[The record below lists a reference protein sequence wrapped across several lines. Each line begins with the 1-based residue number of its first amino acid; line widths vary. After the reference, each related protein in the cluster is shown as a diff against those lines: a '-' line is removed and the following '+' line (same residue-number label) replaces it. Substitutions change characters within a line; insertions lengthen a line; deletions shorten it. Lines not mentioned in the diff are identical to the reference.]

1 MLFVLYKAESP
12 SYILI
17 DVPSNWAIKYF
28 NAGFYLP
35 ALIIGWGLVGTFMG
49 FSKSFAGLIV
59 ARCFLGLFEGG
70 LLPGIIVYL
79 AMYASSHDLPLH
91 H

>member
-1 MLFVLYKAESP
+1 M
-12 SYILI
+12 I

-35 ALIIGWGLVGTFMG
+35 FLIIGWGLVGTFMG

-79 AMYASSHDLPLH
+79 AMYGHAYWVRVLN
-91 H
+91 